1 MKFTYPA
8 IIKKT
13 EKGTYQ
19 AVFPDLACCEA
30 EGDSVEDAVELAN
43 EALYDWISL
52 ELSEED
58 GQLPAITDVRDI
70 TLEEG
75 DVVRNICVNVRFTD
89 GWDE

>member
-1 MKFTYPA
+1 MKFMYPA
-8 IIKKT
+8 VIKQT
-13 EKGTYQ
+13 ERGTYQ

-30 EGDSVEDAVELAN
+30 EGDTLEEAVDLAN

-52 ELSEED
+52 ELTED
-58 GQLPAITDVRDI
+58 DAELPAVTDMRDM

-75 DVVRNICVNVRFTD
+75 DVVRMICVNVRFTD